1 MKLRVILALCLM
13 VSLLSVNAQEEKRLT
28 ILHTND
34 FHSHLQGY
42 APESAYTPLV
52 VDGDPTF
59 GGFSRIAG
67 LISEVKSEN
76 PNSTLVLDAG
86 DCLMGTLFQAIEPE
100 TGFQLHIM
108 KQAGYDV
115 VALGNHDFDFGI
127 NKYAAIVRNAVK
139 NGEIPVLLAGNTVT
153 DPDSQ
158 ADNEFEALINDGLIK
173 KYIITEKEGLKIGI
187 FSLLGKDADESAP
200 YAVPVTF
207 DKIIPAAKK
216 LVKELKSEGCDVI
229 ICLSHS
235 GIYKDKKG
243 VWTGEDVKLA
253 QKVKGIDLIISA
265 HIHVLLEEPLVVN
278 GVPIVAVG
286 DNGRFVGR
294 VELVAGNGSVRL
306 DRYEAIPM
314 DDKIKSQTEIQTAI
328 VAQQEK
334 INEAILNPL
343 GMTYDMPVAIA
354 PYTLIYDVFADAAG
368 SNLGGLVAD
377 AIYYYTNS
385 EGPGTDIAIV
395 AAGVLRDPI
404 QPGVQSV
411 ADIFRV
417 MSLGSGNDKVPGY
430 ALSQLW
436 CTGKELKN
444 IAEIL
449 IFLSAS
455 TPSNF
460 PYYSHLRLEYDPD
473 GGLFN
478 KVRKIELTDRD
489 GNVTEVNTSKKDT
502 KLYSVVANSYMVDN
516 LPLIKKKTFGLI
528 SVIPK
533 DKEGIPVTDF
543 GKAIV
548 DFNTSMA
555 GLQEGKEWLALL
567 KYLQQ
572 FAPAEDGSLPVIPQY
587 YENPSRSLVSVSS
600 KK

>member
-1 MKLRVILALCLM
+1 MKLRILFSLCLS
-13 VSLLSVNAQEEKRLT
+13 VVLLTVNAQDSKRLI

-42 APESAYTPLV
+42 APESAYTPLAI
-52 VDGDPTF
+52 DGDPTV
-59 GGFSRIAG
+59 GGFARIAG
-67 LISEVKSEN
+67 IISETKTEN

-100 TGFQLHIM
+100 TGFQLHLM

-115 VALGNHDFDFGI
+115 VALGNHDFDFGPE
-127 NKYAAIVRNAVK
+127 KYAAIVRNAVK
-139 NGEIPVLLAGNTVT
+139 KGEIPVLLAGNTVT
-153 DPDSQ
+153 DPANPADDS
-158 ADNEFEALINDGLIK
+158 FEALISDGLIK
-173 KYIITEKEGLKIGI
+173 KYVITEKEGLKIGI

-200 YAVPVTF
+200 YATPVTF
-207 DKIIPAAKK
+207 DEIIPAAKK
-216 LVKELKSEGCDVI
+216 LVKELKNEGCDVI

-235 GIYKDKKG
+235 GIEKDKKG
-243 VWTGEDVKLA
+243 GWTGEDVKLA
-253 QKVKGIDLIISA
+253 NKVKGIDLIISGHT
-265 HIHVLLEEPLVVN
+265 HILLKEPLFVN
-278 GVPIVAVG
+278 GVPIVLAG
-286 DNGRFVGR
+286 DNGRYVGR
-294 VELVAGNGSVRL
+294 IELLAGNGSVKL
-306 DRYEAIPM
+306 DKYEAIPM
-314 DDKIKSQTEIQTAI
+314 DDKIKSRSDIQTAI

-334 INEAILNPL
+334 INEAILSPL
-343 GMTYDMPVAIA
+343 GMTYNMPVAIA
-354 PYTLIYDVFADAAG
+354 PYTIIYDEFGDAAG
-368 SNLGGLVAD
+368 SNLGRLVAD
-377 AIYYYTNS
+377 AIYYYSNS

-411 ADIFRV
+411 ADIFRA
-417 MSLGSGNDKVPGY
+417 MSLGSGNDNVPGY

-478 KVRKIELTDRD
+478 KVRKIELTDRE

-502 KLYSVVANSYMVDN
+502 KLYSIVANSYLVDN

-543 GKAIV
+543 GKAVV

-555 GLQEGKEWLALL
+555 GLQEGKEWLALV
-567 KYLQQ
+567 KYIQQ
-572 FAPAEDGSLPVIPQY
+572 FAPAEAGGLPVIPPY
-587 YENPSRSLVSVSS
+587 YKNPERSLVKVSRE
-600 KK
+600 K

>member
-1 MKLRVILALCLM
+1 MKLRILFFLCLAATL
-13 VSLLSVNAQEEKRLT
+13 VTVNAQESRRLI

-52 VDGDPTF
+52 IDGDPTV

-67 LISEVKSEN
+67 IISEVKTEN

-100 TGFQLHIM
+100 TGFQLGIM

-115 VALGNHDFDFGI
+115 VALGNHDFDFGPE
-127 NKYAAIVRNAVK
+127 KYAAIVRSAVK
-139 NGEIPVLLAGNTVT
+139 KGEIPVLLAGNAVT

-173 KYIITEKEGLKIGI
+173 KYIITEKNGIKIGI
-187 FSLLGKDADESAP
+187 FSLLGKDADESAT
-200 YAVPVTF
+200 YAPPVTF
-207 DKIIPAAKK
+207 EKIIPAAKK
-216 LVKELKSEGCDVI
+216 LVKVLKNEGCDVI

-235 GIYKDKKG
+235 GISKDKKG
-243 VWTGEDVKLA
+243 TWTGEDVKLA

-265 HIHVLLEEPLVVN
+265 HEHVLLKEPLVVK
-278 GVPIVAVG
+278 GVPIVVVG

-294 VELVAGNGSVRL
+294 AELLVSSSGVKL

-314 DDKIKSQTEIQTAI
+314 DDNIKAQSEIQTAI
-328 VAQQEK
+328 VDQQGN
-334 INEAILNPL
+334 INEVILNPL

-354 PYTLIYDVFADAAG
+354 PYTLIYSEFADAAG
-368 SNLGGLVAD
+368 SNLGPLVAD
-377 AIYYYTNS
+377 AIYNYVNG
-385 EGPGTDIAIV
+385 EGPGTDIAMV

-411 ADIFRV
+411 ADIFRT

-430 ALSQLW
+430 ALSELW
-436 CTGKELKN
+436 FTGKELKN

-455 TPSNF
+455 TPSNY
-460 PYYSHLRLEYDPD
+460 PYFSHLRIDYDPD
-473 GGLFN
+473 GRIFN
-478 KVRKIELTDRD
+478 KVRKIELTDHQ
-489 GNVTEVNTSKKDT
+489 GNVSEVNTSKDDK
-502 KLYSVVANSYMVDN
+502 KLYSMVANSYIVDN
-516 LPLIKKKTFGLI
+516 IALVKKKTLGLI
-528 SVIPK
+528 KVEPK
-533 DKEGIPVTDF
+533 DAGGNLVTDL
-543 GKAIV
+543 GSAVV
-548 DFNTSMA
+548 DFNAAMA
-555 GLQEGKEWLALL
+555 GLQEGKEWIALL

-572 FAPAEDGSLPVIPQY
+572 FAPAGEGGLPVIPEY
-587 YENPSRSLVSVSS
+587 YQNPQRSLVSVTS

>member
-1 MKLRVILALCLM
+1 MKRPILFVLIILISVLM
-13 VSLLSVNAQEEKRLT
+13 LNAQEGTRLI

-42 APESAYTPLV
+42 APETAYTPDTI
-52 VDGDPTF
+52 DGDQTV

-67 LISEVKSEN
+67 VISKEKTEN

-108 KQAGYDV
+108 KQVGYDV
-115 VALGNHDFDFGI
+115 VALGNHDFDFGLD
-127 NKYAAIVRNAVK
+127 KYATIVRNAVK
-139 NGEIPVLLAGNTVT
+139 RGEIPVLLTGNAVI
-153 DPDSQ
+153 DPDNQ
-158 ADNEFEALINDGLIK
+158 ADDEFEALINDGLIK
-173 KYIITEKEGLKIGI
+173 RFIITEKEGLRIGI
-187 FSLLGKDADESAP
+187 FSLMGKDADESAP
-200 YAVPVTF
+200 YASPVTF
-207 DKIIPAAKK
+207 SKIIPAAKK
-216 LVKELKSEGCDVI
+216 LVKELKKENCDVI

-235 GIYKDKKG
+235 GITKDKKG
-243 VWTGEDVKLA
+243 VWSGEDVKLA
-253 QKVKGIDLIISA
+253 KKVKGIDLIISA
-265 HIHVLLEEPLVVN
+265 HEHVLLKEPLVVK

-294 VELVAGNGSVRL
+294 VELLVSNSGIKL

-314 DDKIKSQTEIQTAI
+314 DDRIKYQSEIQSAI
-328 VAQQEK
+328 VTEQEK

-343 GMTYDMPVAIA
+343 GMTYDMPVAVA
-354 PYTLIYDVFADAAG
+354 PYTLIYSEFTDAAE
-368 SNLGGLVAD
+368 SNLGPLVAD
-377 AIYYYTNS
+377 AIYNYANS

-417 MSLGSGNDKVPGY
+417 MSLGSGTDQFPGY
-430 ALSQLW
+430 ALSKLW
-436 CTGKELKN
+436 VTGKEIKN
-444 IAEIL
+444 LTEIL
-449 IFLSAS
+449 IFLSKSA
-455 TPSNF
+455 PQNY
-460 PYYSHLRLEYDPD
+460 PYFSHLRVEYDPE
-473 GGLFN
+473 GGIFN
-478 KVRKIELTDRD
+478 KVRKIELTDPQ
-489 GNVTEVNTSKKDT
+489 GNVTEVNTSKKNT

-533 DKEGIPVTDF
+533 DGEGNPVTDF

-548 DFNTSMA
+548 DFNASLP
-555 GLQEGKEWLALL
+555 GLQEGKEWLALV

-572 FAPAEDGSLPVIPQY
+572 FSPAEEGGLPVIPEFY
-587 YENPSRSLVSVSS
+587 KNPPRSLVSVSS